1 MGRRPVLGSAAAVLD
16 GIRTPARRNAVDWQE
31 SADWRAEG
39 QSTRDSAEEGAGPD
53 DNDEERE
60 DGARR
65 RPLDDDE
72 TLLGR
77 PSSQRQQVVTAGN
90 WVHDVP
96 VPATS
101 TLLTAGN
108 WVHDVPVPA
117 TSTLLLLQAVVAN
130 GKAPVAEPLAV
141 SESDEQLVGELVNWW
156 ESVISDVVLRSSG
169 DANDCRLLP
178 RVAAPEQRASDVGR
192 KHVLP
197 PADVGN
203 RGEPQFSLP
212 QRVPF

>member
-101 TLLTAGN
+101 TLL
-108 WVHDVPVPA
+108 
-117 TSTLLLLQAVVAN
+117 LLQAVVAN
-130 GKAPVAEPLAV
+130 GKAPVAEPLAG
-141 SESDEQLVGELVNWW
+141 SESDEQLVGELANWR

-178 RVAAPEQRASDVGR
+178 RVAAPEQRTSDVGR

-203 RGEPQFSLP
+203 GGEPQFSLP

>member
-53 DNDEERE
+53 DNDDERE

-101 TLLTAGN
+101 TLL
-108 WVHDVPVPA
+108 
-117 TSTLLLLQAVVAN
+117 LLQAVVAN
-130 GKAPVAEPLAV
+130 GKAPVAEPLAG
-141 SESDEQLVGELVNWW
+141 SESDEQSAGELVNWW

-178 RVAAPEQRASDVGR
+178 RVATPEQRTSDVGR

-203 RGEPQFSLP
+203 DGEPQFSLP

>member
-101 TLLTAGN
+101 TLL
-108 WVHDVPVPA
+108 
-117 TSTLLLLQAVVAN
+117 LLQAVVAN
-130 GKAPVAEPLAV
+130 GKAPVAEPLAG
-141 SESDEQLVGELVNWW
+141 SESDEQSAGELVNRW

-178 RVAAPEQRASDVGR
+178 RVATSEQRTSDVGR

-203 RGEPQFSLP
+203 GGEPQFSLP

>member
-39 QSTRDSAEEGAGPD
+39 QSTRDSAEERAGPD

-101 TLLTAGN
+101 TLL
-108 WVHDVPVPA
+108 
-117 TSTLLLLQAVVAN
+117 LLQAVVAN
-130 GKAPVAEPLAV
+130 GKAPVAEPLAG

-178 RVAAPEQRASDVGR
+178 RVATSEQRASDVGR

-203 RGEPQFSLP
+203 GGEPQFSLP

>member
-16 GIRTPARRNAVDWQE
+16 GIRTPARRNAVDWKE

-101 TLLTAGN
+101 TLL
-108 WVHDVPVPA
+108 
-117 TSTLLLLQAVVAN
+117 LLQAAVAN
-130 GKAPVAEPLAV
+130 GKAPVAEPLAG

-178 RVAAPEQRASDVGR
+178 RVATSEQRTSDVGR

-203 RGEPQFSLP
+203 GGEPQFSLP